1 MREVL
6 EQNKTFYLCCT
17 TDWWNRQSV
26 TTGTDLLS
34 SFAHWFVSCKGTCY
48 LTVILL
54 SSVSWIF
61 TKSLNQQLFSNIGR
75 SHSIAD
81 IMIANSILDCE

>member
-6 EQNKTFYLCCT
+6 EQNKTFICAIS
-17 TDWWNRQSV
+17 WWNRQSV

-61 TKSLNQQLFSNIGR
+61 TKSPNQQLFSNVGR
-75 SHSIAD
+75 SHIIAD